1 MAYSNDIYLYVLRFI
16 NNIARKNS
24 LVLLVAMVALDQSSI
39 KVGFV
44 LISYHKVFISIYD
57 LTVIMNLPPTR
68 QLQLFYSE
76 Y

>member
-24 LVLLVAMVALDQSSI
+24 LVLLIAMVALDQSSI

-44 LISYHKVFISIYD
+44 LISYHRLFISIYD
-57 LTVIMNLPPTR
+57 LTVIMNVLPIR
-68 QLQLFYSE
+68 QLQLFYLK

>member
-44 LISYHKVFISIYD
+44 LISYHEVSILIY
-57 LTVIMNLPPTR
+57 VNL
-68 QLQLFYSE
+68 
-76 Y
+76 